1 MVGTEEDRQRDAIPS
16 RRALLCSS
24 AAALGAAA
32 LHTSLYAEA
41 NSAPTKLAR
50 SSQGIVTSPHELASQ
65 AGQEV
70 LQAGGNAI
78 EAAIAINATLCV
90 TYPHFCGLGGDAFM
104 IISDRKGNGFTLSGI
119 GQAAAKPLGYSGSI
133 PVRGPGSALTG
144 AAAVDTWDQAFEF
157 SRRSWGGRQP
167 WKDLFKRAIQYAS
180 DGFPLTPSQ
189 RFWSNFR
196 AKEIGNW
203 PDVVRVFTFD
213 GRIPEAGESFRQPDL
228 ARTLTTLAESG
239 GREFYEGDLALR
251 IARGLQQAGSPLT
264 VNDLARCRARN
275 ETALRVPY
283 RGGELVSL
291 RPPTQ
296 GITTLEIMGT
306 LDRFDMA
313 SIPEGSA
320 DYYHLLVEAVKPAFI
335 DRNRY
340 VADPDFVDVPVN
352 RLLSK
357 ANLDAHAKSVDM
369 RRAAPW
375 PYVFKQG
382 DTVFIGAVDKDGNCV
397 SMLQTVY
404 FDWGSGVVA
413 GDTGILWHNRGASF
427 SMDPQHIN
435 VLQPGK
441 RPFHTLNPGMYFTDG
456 RPSLLYGTQGADGQ
470 PQTLAAVLTRLI
482 DYKMDPL
489 TALTRPRFLLGK
501 TFSDSR
507 DSLKLELD
515 AGEDVF
521 AELKARGH
529 EISPIPAQ
537 SPLAGHPGAIRIE
550 SDGSFIGAHD
560 PRSDGLALGL

>member
-1 MVGTEEDRQRDAIPS
+1 MGAAGEIGHRRFIAS
-16 RRALLCSS
+16 RRDVLLTS
-24 AAALGAAA
+24 AAALGSAAWA
-32 LHTSLYAEA
+32 KGLHAEER
-41 NSAPTKLAR
+41 SAQSGLAR
-50 SSQGIVTSPHELASQ
+50 SKQGMVTSPHDLASQ
-65 AGQEV
+65 AGLEV

-78 EAAIAINATLCV
+78 EAAIAIGATLSV
-90 TYPHFCGLGGDAFM
+90 TYPHFSGVGGDAFM
-104 IISDRKGNGFTLSGI
+104 IISDRNGKGIALSGI
-119 GQAAAKPLGYSGSI
+119 GQAAAKPLNYSGTI
-133 PVRGPGSALTG
+133 PVRGPGSALTT

-157 SRRSWGGRQP
+157 SRRSWGGSQS
-167 WKDLFKRAIQYAS
+167 WKDLFKRPIQYAA

-189 RFWSNFR
+189 HFWSNFR

-203 PDVVRVFTFD
+203 PDVVRMFTFD
-213 GRIPEAGESFRQPDL
+213 GRIPDVGETFRQPDL
-228 ARTLTTLAESG
+228 ARTLSAVAVNG
-239 GREFYEGDLALR
+239 AREFYEGDLAAR

-264 VNDLARCRARN
+264 ADDLARCRARN
-275 ETALRVPY
+275 ETPLRVAY

-306 LDRFDMA
+306 LDRFDLTA
-313 SIPEGSA
+313 IPEGSA
-320 DYYHLLVEAVKPAFI
+320 DYYHLLVEAVKTAFI

-357 ANLDAHAKSVDM
+357 ANLDGHAKRIDM
-369 RRAAPW
+369 AKAAPW
-375 PYVFKQG
+375 PYMFKPG
-382 DTVFIGAVDKDGNCV
+382 DTVFIGATDKDGNCV

-427 SMDPQHIN
+427 SLDPQHIN

-441 RPFHTLNPGMYFTDG
+441 RPFHTLNPGMYLTDG
-456 RPSLLYGTQGADGQ
+456 RPRLLYGTQGADGQ

-482 DYKMDPL
+482 DYQMDPL

-515 AGEDVF
+515 AGKDVF
-521 AELKARGH
+521 AELTARGH

-537 SPLAGHPGAIRIE
+537 SQLAGHPGAIRIDR
-550 SDGSFIGAHD
+550 DGTMVGAHD
-560 PRSDGLALGL
+560 PRSDGLAMGF